1 MAINDST
8 DSGMN
13 SARDRMSSAKTTASD
28 AMSSARD
35 KASDLAVSAR
45 ESASQARLKTADSVD
60 ANPVAALIG
69 GLALGA
75 LAAAV
80 LPRTRK
86 EEELLG
92 PVGAKINDR
101 ARNAAQ
107 SAMEAGQNKLDE
119 LGISKD
125 SAIDKARELAQ
136 SAAGVVKETATAA
149 ASGASNASSS

>member
-1 MAINDST
+1 MAIKDSMDKGT
-8 DSGMN
+8 SY
-13 SARDRMSSAKTTASD
+13 ARDKASTAKSTATD

-35 KASDLAVSAR
+35 KASDLAASAR
-45 ESASQARLKTADSVD
+45 ESASQARMKTADSVD

-92 PVGAKINDR
+92 PVGSKINDR
-101 ARNAAQ
+101 ARTAAQ

-136 SAAGVVKETATAA
+136 SAADVVKETATAA

>member
-1 MAINDST
+1 M
-8 DSGMN
+8 
-13 SARDRMSSAKTTASD
+13 
-28 AMSSARD
+28 
-35 KASDLAVSAR
+35 KASDLAASAR
-45 ESASQARLKTADSVD
+45 DTASQARMKTADGVD
-60 ANPVAALIG
+60 ANPIAALIG

-101 ARNAAQ
+101 ARTAAQ

-125 SAIDKARELAQ
+125 SAIDKGARTRAVGRWRGEGDRHGRCVGCVEQLSVGS
-136 SAAGVVKETATAA
+136 SAFMRRGSRGCPFFVF
-149 ASGASNASSS
+149 SSVWSPCP